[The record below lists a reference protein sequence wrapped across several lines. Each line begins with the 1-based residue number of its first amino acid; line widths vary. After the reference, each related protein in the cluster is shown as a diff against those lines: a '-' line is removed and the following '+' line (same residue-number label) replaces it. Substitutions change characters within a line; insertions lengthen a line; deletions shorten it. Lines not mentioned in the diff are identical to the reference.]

1 MAIDMKKMREKY
13 SALQNRGQGG
23 SSQFWKP
30 SEGNQTIRIVP
41 TEDGDPFKSFSFH
54 YGVGKESGFLC
65 PKHNYGDDCAV
76 CTFVRGLYQEGDE
89 ESRAMA
95 RQLGVKSRF
104 FSPVLVRGEE
114 ESGVRLWGFSKTV
127 YETLLGLVLNPDYGD
142 ITDTETGIDLDISYG
157 KQPGGQFPL
166 TKVTPKRRE
175 STLCNEKLSEE
186 QCAQLLSNIP
196 DFNSLFE
203 RKSSTDVQGFLDAHL
218 ASDSPEDFSSE
229 VTKYAGATS
238 GANRVDNALDELM
251 GV

>member
-1 MAIDMKKMREKY
+1 M
-13 SALQNRGQGG
+13 
-23 SSQFWKP
+23 
-30 SEGNQTIRIVP
+30 
-41 TEDGDPFKSFSFH
+41 
-54 YGVGKESGFLC
+54 
-65 PKHNYGDDCAV
+65 
-76 CTFVRGLYQEGDE
+76 
-89 ESRAMA
+89 
-95 RQLGVKSRF
+95 
-104 FSPVLVRGEE
+104 
-114 ESGVRLWGFSKTV
+114 
-127 YETLLGLVLNPDYGD
+127 LNPDYGD
-142 ITDTETGIDLDISYG
+142 ITDTETGIDLDIGYG

-175 STLCNEKLSEE
+175 STLCNENLSEE